1 MKKILLF
8 AALVGLFACQ
18 PKHDGYVI
26 EGTIT
31 GENLPEGKAILTN
44 FARAE
49 QISDTADFIGG
60 KFKFEGKVVTP
71 ENYAITIEGIDGR
84 IQFFLDNS
92 HLVIE
97 GAAEDF
103 PNATVTGGITND
115 LVSALRKQHQEVA
128 AKFGLDSL
136 MKEYGNKETT
146 PERKAEIIAIYNE
159 SEKESNAIDSIFF
172 ATNPTSFYSVIQLSQ
187 KVEDY
192 TMAEMEEK
200 VAAFKA
206 LPEFE
211 GNRYLSQ
218 IEESLATLKT
228 LEVGMVAP
236 DFTMS
241 DPQGNPVALS
251 SVYPQNK
258 ITMIDFWAGWCGP
271 CRRFNPT
278 LVEIYK
284 KYNKLG
290 FGILG
295 VSFDRDAE
303 LWNSA
308 IKDDKL
314 TWTQVSDLKYWE
326 SAAAKLYH
334 VKYIPQNI
342 FVDSEGK
349 IIKRKVS
356 EEELVPFLE
365 EYLGVK
371 AK

>member
-1 MKKILLF
+1 
-8 AALVGLFACQ
+8 
-18 PKHDGYVI
+18 
-26 EGTIT
+26 
-31 GENLPEGKAILTN
+31 
-44 FARAE
+44 
-49 QISDTADFIGG
+49 
-60 KFKFEGKVVTP
+60 
-71 ENYAITIEGIDGR
+71 
-84 IQFFLDNS
+84 
-92 HLVIE
+92 
-97 GAAEDF
+97 
-103 PNATVTGGITND
+103 
-115 LVSALRKQHQEVA
+115 
-128 AKFGLDSL
+128 
-136 MKEYGNKETT
+136 YGNKETT
-146 PERKAEIIAIYNE
+146 PERKAEIIAVYNQ
-159 SEKESNAIDSIFF
+159 SQKEAFAVDSAFQ
-172 ATNPTSFYSVIQLSQ
+172 AANPNSFYTLIQLTQ
-187 KVEDY
+187 KVEDFP
-192 TMAEMEEK
+192 MAEMEAK
-200 VAAFKA
+200 IASFKA

-211 GNRYLSQ
+211 GNRYIAQ

-236 DFTMS
+236 DFTMN
-241 DPQGNPVALS
+241 DPQGNPIALS
-251 SVYPQNK
+251 SVYPNNK

-290 FGILG
+290 FGVFG

-314 TWTQVSDLKYWE
+314 TWPQVSDLQYWN

-356 EEELVPFLE
+356 EEELVSFIE
-365 EYLGVK
+365 EQLGIT

>member
-1 MKKILLF
+1 MKKIIFF

-18 PKHDGYVI
+18 PKHDGYII

-31 GENLPEGKAILTN
+31 GENLPEGKAILSN

-49 QISDTADFIGG
+49 QISDTVDFIGG
-60 KFKFEGKVVTP
+60 KFRFEGKVVTP
-71 ENYAITIEGIDGR
+71 ENYAITIEGINGR

-92 HLVIE
+92 EIIIE

-103 PNATVTGGITND
+103 PNAKVTGGVTND
-115 LVSALRKQHQEVA
+115 LVMGLRKQQEEIG
-128 AKFGLDSL
+128 AKYGLDSL
-136 MKEYGNKETT
+136 MREYGKKETT
-146 PERKAEIIAIYNE
+146 PERKAEIIAVYNQ
-159 SEKESNAIDSIFF
+159 SQKEANAVDSAFQ
-172 ATNPTSFYSVIQLSQ
+172 AANPNSFYTLIQLTQ

-192 TMAEMEEK
+192 PMAEMEAK

-211 GNRYLSQ
+211 GNRYIAQ

-236 DFTMS
+236 DFTMN
-241 DPQGNPVALS
+241 DPQGNPIALS
-251 SVYPQNK
+251 SVYPNNK

-290 FGILG
+290 FGVFG
-295 VSFDRDAE
+295 VSFDKDAE

-314 TWTQVSDLKYWE
+314 TWPQVSDLQYWN

-349 IIKRKVS
+349 IIKRKVT
-356 EEELVPFLE
+356 EEELVSFIE
-365 EYLGVK
+365 EQLGIT

>member
-1 MKKILLF
+1 MKKILLI
-8 AALVGLFACQ
+8 ASLVGLFACQ

-31 GENLPEGKAILTN
+31 GENLPEGKVILSN
-44 FARAE
+44 FARTE

-60 KFKFEGKVVTP
+60 KFIFEGKVVTP
-71 ENYAITIEGIDGR
+71 ENYSITIEGIDGR

-92 HLVIE
+92 SIKIE

-103 PNATVTGGITND
+103 PNASVIGGTTND
-115 LVSALRKQHQEVA
+115 LVTALRKQHEEVA
-128 AKFGLDSL
+128 AKYDLDTI
-136 MKEYGNKETT
+136 MREYGNKETT
-146 PERKAEIIAIYNE
+146 QERKAEIIAIYNE
-159 SEKESNAIDSIFF
+159 SQKESNSIDSAFF
-172 ATNPTSFYSVIQLSQ
+172 VANPTSYYTLIQLSQ
-187 KVEDY
+187 KVEDF

-211 GNRYLSQ
+211 GNRFLSL

-228 LEVGMVAP
+228 LEIGVVAP
-236 DFTMS
+236 DFTMN
-241 DPQGNPVALS
+241 DPQGNPIALS
-251 SVYPQNK
+251 SIYPQNK

-284 KYNKLG
+284 KFNKHG

-314 TWTQVSDLKYWE
+314 TWPQVSDLQYWN

-371 AK
+371 AN

>member
-1 MKKILLF
+1 MKKLLF
-8 AALVGLFACQ
+8 FVALIGLFACQ

-31 GENLPEGKAILTN
+31 GDSLTDGKAILSN

-49 QISDTADFIGG
+49 QIFDTVDFIGG
-60 KFKFEGKVVTP
+60 KFRFEGKVVTP
-71 ENYAITIEGIDGR
+71 ENYSITIDGINGR
-84 IQFFLDNS
+84 VQFFLDNS
-92 HLVIE
+92 TITIE

-103 PNATVTGGITND
+103 SNATITGGTTND
-115 LVSALRKQHQEVA
+115 LVVALRKQQKEVT
-128 AKFGLDSL
+128 AKYGLDSL
-136 MKEYGNKETT
+136 MSEYGKKETT
-146 PERKAEIIAIYNE
+146 PERKAEIITVYNQ
-159 SEKESNAIDSIFF
+159 SQKETSALDSVFQ
-172 ATNPTSFYSVIQLSQ
+172 AENPNSFYTLIQLSG
-187 KVEDY
+187 KVEDFP
-192 TMAEMEEK
+192 MEEMEAKIAALK
-200 VAAFKA
+200 V
-206 LPEFE
+206 LPGFE
-211 GNRYLSQ
+211 GNRYIAQ

-236 DFTMS
+236 DFTMN
-241 DPQGNPVALS
+241 DPQGNPIAIS
-251 SVYPQNK
+251 SLYPNNK

-271 CRRFNPT
+271 CRRFNPK

-290 FGILG
+290 FGVIG
-295 VSFDRDAE
+295 VSFDKDAE

-314 TWTQVSDLKYWE
+314 TWPQISDLQYWN

-349 IIKRKVS
+349 IIKRKVT
-356 EEELVPFLE
+356 EEEMVSFIE
-365 EYLGVK
+365 EQLGIT